1 MSDLY
6 FEEEEFTTQFNG
18 STLLRI
24 LSQTKPHWRWVAGF
38 MVAITIVAFIDA
50 YTTFLSKR
58 IIDEG
63 IIAQN
68 KQALIHIV
76 TLYGSVILI
85 QSVTVFIMIYL
96 TGVLVSACATI
107 CANAC
112 STTCRTYRSRITAA
126 PPWVGSCHAL
136 PPIPNASPIC

>member
-38 MVAITIVAFIDA
+38 MVAIAIVAFIDA

-63 IIAQN
+63 IVAQN
-68 KQALIHIV
+68 KQALIHII
-76 TLYGSVILI
+76 TLYGSVIVVQAI
-85 QSVTVFIMIYL
+85 AVFIMIYL
-96 TGVLVSACATI
+96 TANAYATI
-107 CANAC
+107 SASAC
-112 STTCRTYRSRITAA
+112 STTCRICRSRITA
-126 PPWVGSCHAL
+126 VHQ
-136 PPIPNASPIC
+136 